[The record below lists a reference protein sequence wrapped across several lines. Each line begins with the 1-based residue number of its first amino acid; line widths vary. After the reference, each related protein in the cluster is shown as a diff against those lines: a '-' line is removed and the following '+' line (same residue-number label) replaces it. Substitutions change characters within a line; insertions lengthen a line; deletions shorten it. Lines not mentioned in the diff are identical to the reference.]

1 MNCFGFVFHGN
12 HLGWKS
18 NIIRLYRIIGMLN
31 FVSSWFGWPTAN
43 EASTQELDA
52 AKSTTGQD
60 ESDQQKVMSQ
70 GFTVLLLSES
80 GEAYIC
86 WPLSIGTFFS
96 FSVVLMFFVHAQ
108 VTCLY
113 ILWFGCGRVK
123 LEGWCALAK
132 GVFFGCACEGW
143 SRHR

>member
-1 MNCFGFVFHGN
+1 
-12 HLGWKS
+12 
-18 NIIRLYRIIGMLN
+18 MLN
-31 FVSSWFGWPTAN
+31 FVSSWFGRPTAN

-86 WPLSIGTFFS
+86 
-96 FSVVLMFFVHAQ
+96 
-108 VTCLY
+108 
-113 ILWFGCGRVK
+113 
-123 LEGWCALAK
+123 
-132 GVFFGCACEGW
+132 
-143 SRHR
+143 